1 MDQLDIWLN
10 FREAALADNNLGDSI
25 DAVEELLRK
34 HDDFEKTV
42 EAQEDKFNAI
52 RRLTL
57 VGHVDGSK
65 GRFLFGFIVC
75 LLSLLLPLQ
84 LEHSFGSCG
93 VVAAGAVV

>member
-1 MDQLDIWLN
+1 LQQLKREMDQLDIWLN
-10 FREAALADNNLGDSI
+10 FREAALADDNLGDSI

-57 VGHVDGSK
+57 VGSC
-65 GRFLFGFIVC
+65 RLF
-75 LLSLLLPLQ
+75 
-84 LEHSFGSCG
+84 
-93 VVAAGAVV
+93 